1 VKYDP
6 STGEFSSYRISRD
19 SIVCK
24 ETLGNIIGNKYFFA
38 KETDVVSGVAR
49 WVPTRNLQEYGDAVG
64 VIRSL
69 SGISPK
75 YDEGVAGHMIAAQF
89 VKENKGV
96 FGIGQEVEVLEGKNL
111 FIDEVGDNAKE
122 PLDVRVM
129 DPSNP
134 EERIIAALEVKLTTS
149 PEESLA
155 GHLGGKEL
163 RRELRNRID
172 EAGKRY
178 VLPEDIY
185 VLAIKTT
192 MEKIEFA
199 WRKYS
204 VKEILEESGGGG

>member
-1 VKYDP
+1 
-6 STGEFSSYRISRD
+6 
-19 SIVCK
+19 
-24 ETLGNIIGNKYFFA
+24 
-38 KETDVVSGVAR
+38 
-49 WVPTRNLQEYGDAVG
+49 VPTRNLQEYGDAVG

-69 SGISPK
+69 SGINPK

-89 VKENKGV
+89 VKENKEV

-111 FIDEVGDNAKE
+111 FIDEVGNNAKE

-163 RRELRNRID
+163 REELRNRIKNAKD
-172 EAGKRY
+172 HNY
-178 VLPEDIY
+178 DLPENIY
-185 VLAIKTT
+185 VLAIKIT

-204 VKEILEESGGGG
+204 VAEVLKSEGGG